1 MSRNRRERGEGQ
13 FGCLVGLVLLLIAGL
28 VAYKLIPVKV
38 KTAEMRDAVIDEA
51 KSAGRHQNE
60 KMAEI
65 ITKNLLD
72 KAKQLELPVKPED
85 IHVERTQNSYV
96 KIEVKY
102 TVPVQ
107 FPGFTY
113 NWNFRHYYENPI
125 F

>member
-65 ITKNLLD
+65 ITKNLLE

-85 IHVERTQNSYV
+85 VHVERTQNSYV

>member
-13 FGCLVGLVLLLIAGL
+13 FGCLVGIILLLIASL

-38 KTAEMRDAVIDEA
+38 KSAEMRDAVIDEA

-60 KMAEI
+60 RMAEI
-65 ITKNLLD
+65 ITKNLTD
-72 KAKQLELPVKPED
+72 KAKQLELPVDPAN
-85 IHVERTQNSYV
+85 IHVERTANSYV
-96 KIEVKY
+96 RIEVKY
-102 TVPVQ
+102 TVPVN

>member
-38 KTAEMRDAVIDEA
+38 KTAEMRDAVVDEA
-51 KSAGRHQNE
+51 KSAGRHSNE
-60 KMAEI
+60 RMAEI
-65 ITKNLLD
+65 ITKNLLE

-85 IHVERTQNSYV
+85 VHVERTQSSYV
-96 KIEVKY
+96 RIEVKY

>member
-38 KTAEMRDAVIDEA
+38 KSAEMRDAVVDEA

-60 KMAEI
+60 RMGEI
-65 ITKNLLD
+65 IKKNLLE

-85 IHVERTQNSYV
+85 IMAERTQNSYV
-96 KIEVKY
+96 RIEVKY
-102 TVPVQ
+102 TVPVK